1 MINPNDFAPL
11 LTRQSNKVRAQQPT
25 GSSNKN
31 HSDFFPRSP
40 IALNSARRG
49 GAHSVR
55 RSKNLPQPSRGCRL
69 PAIRCNVMPHLILQQ
84 NLWNLLDLTRMLQ
97 TNPDS

>member
-31 HSDFFPRSP
+31 HSDFFPSSELSSP
-40 IALNSARRG
+40 RWCTLCA
-49 GAHSVR
+49 
-55 RSKNLPQPSRGCRL
+55 KK
-69 PAIRCNVMPHLILQQ
+69 
-84 NLWNLLDLTRMLQ
+84 
-97 TNPDS
+97 